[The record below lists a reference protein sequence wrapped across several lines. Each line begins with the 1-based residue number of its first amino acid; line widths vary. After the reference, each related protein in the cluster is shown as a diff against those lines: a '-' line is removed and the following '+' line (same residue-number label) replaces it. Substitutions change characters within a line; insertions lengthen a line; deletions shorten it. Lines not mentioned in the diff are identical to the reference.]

1 MQKNVLNI
9 YEASLFNQY
18 ICLIDLLI
26 QMYNCIANFIVVELI
41 LSSVKLHET
50 AVTIRE
56 KNSFLP
62 INFIRSQRTQ
72 NSRQSQ
78 RIEFSFPH

>member
-9 YEASLFNQY
+9 YVASLFNQY
-18 ICLIDLLI
+18 ICLIDSLI

-50 AVTIRE
+50 VVIIRE
-56 KNSFLP
+56 KNFFCLL
-62 INFIRSQRTQ
+62 I
-72 NSRQSQ
+72 
-78 RIEFSFPH
+78 

>member
-9 YEASLFNQY
+9 YVASLFNQY
-18 ICLIDLLI
+18 ICLIDSLI

-50 AVTIRE
+50 VVTIRE
-56 KNSFLP
+56 KIFFCLL
-62 INFIRSQRTQ
+62 I
-72 NSRQSQ
+72 
-78 RIEFSFPH
+78 

>member
-9 YEASLFNQY
+9 YVASLFNQY
-18 ICLIDLLI
+18 ICLVDSLI

-50 AVTIRE
+50 VVIIRE
-56 KNSFLP
+56 KNFFCLL
-62 INFIRSQRTQ
+62 I
-72 NSRQSQ
+72 
-78 RIEFSFPH
+78 